1 MNVRGFLLAANSV
14 MSPRELPFVV
24 KKEIN
29 LPDEIDFTVR
39 FYVRIY
45 LHAKWLDIYLL
56 LILV

>member
-1 MNVRGFLLAANSV
+1 MDVRGFPLAANSV

-39 FYVRIY
+39 FYVSIPPCQMVSY
-45 LHAKWLDIYLL
+45 LP
-56 LILV
+56 